1 MRLNF
6 ENSYFM
12 NKNSVIGIILIVVI
26 FIGWFYWIT
35 PSKEERERIQHRQ
48 DSIAQA
54 NRARELEE
62 KQRFNAAEQ
71 EMQTAVYQSDSNVE
85 TDAQLQ
91 DIYGAFSTVV
101 KGEEQIFTIENDVLK
116 MTLSSKG
123 AYVKTVEL
131 KGYKTW
137 DGDSLIGFDANTSK
151 FNIAFSSINGNGNS
165 IPSNTRDFYFTPYIN
180 GQIYEGDNTIVVED
194 NPLIFSFRAN
204 IADGNGELNPE
215 KYIEFA
221 YTVSKDEYMVDF
233 DVKTVNMKN
242 VIKSNTEF
250 VTIDWYADILKQEK
264 AVDRY
269 NGSNVYY
276 KFMNDDV
283 ESLSGNRGGEK
294 DGEEIL
300 NSNLKWRSFK
310 QRFFSYSLI
319 SKDHFNSAMLG
330 MKTDFRK
337 NNPRYLKSM
346 YASIEV
352 PFKGYEETNVIPMQY
367 YFGPN
372 SLKIMDKYDIGLD
385 KQIPLGGK
393 LVGWINRYIVVNVFD
408 WLGSYGWNYGIVIL
422 VLTIIIKLCLMPF
435 AYKSYQSTAKMRV
448 LKPEIEE
455 INAKYPKEE
464 DNMKKQQAIMDLYKK
479 AGASPTSG
487 CLPMLLQLPIL
498 WAVFRFFPSSIELR
512 QQPFLWADDLSTYDS
527 VLDLS
532 FNIPFYGD
540 HVSLFTLLM
549 TVTTILYTYINNK
562 QMAATNQQGMK
573 GMKVMMYIMP
583 IMFLGLFNSYSA
595 GLSYYYMLVNIIT
608 FIQMY
613 LFRVFTD
620 EEKLRKKI
628 ELAKQKPVKKSRFQK
643 RLEEMQKQQQQM
655 QRRK

>member
-1 MRLNF
+1 
-6 ENSYFM
+6 M
-12 NKNSVIGIILIVVI
+12 NKNSVIGIILIIGI
-26 FIGWFYWIT
+26 FVGWFIWMT
-35 PSKEERERIQHRQ
+35 PSKEEIERQQHIQ
-48 DSIAQA
+48 DSIANVNRQRAFEEQKRIMEEAEAAAQA
-54 NRARELEE
+54 
-62 KQRFNAAEQ
+62 
-71 EMQTAVYQSDSNVE
+71 AVYQADDTEITDS
-85 TDAQLQ
+85 QLR
-91 DIYGAFSTVV
+91 DRYGVFTSVAR
-101 KGEEQIFTIENDVLK
+101 GEEQVFTVENDVLK
-116 MTLSSKG
+116 MTMSSKG

-131 KGYKTW
+131 KDYKTW
-137 DGDSLIGFDANTSK
+137 DSLPLIGFDENTTQFNMSFFAANRAINTS
-151 FNIAFSSINGNGNS
+151 
-165 IPSNTRDFYFTPYIN
+165 DLYFTPYVN
-180 GQIYEGDNTIVVED
+180 GQAYEGDNSIVVGD
-194 NPLIFSFRAN
+194 NPLTISFRAN
-204 IADGNGELNPE
+204 VDDNVGVLNPDE
-215 KYIEFA
+215 YIEFE
-221 YTVSKDEYMVDF
+221 YIVPKDEYMVDF
-233 DVKTVNMKN
+233 VVKTVNMRN
-242 VIKSNTEF
+242 VIASNTNF
-250 VTIDWYADILKQEK
+250 ITIDWYADILKQEK

-276 KFMNDDV
+276 KFVNDDV

-294 DGEEIL
+294 DGEQAL
-300 NSNLKWRSFK
+300 NSNLKWISFK

-319 SKDHFNSAMLG
+319 AKENFNSGSIG
-330 MKTDFRK
+330 MKADYK
-337 NNPRYLKSM
+337 KSNPRYLKTM
-346 YASIEV
+346 YASVEV
-352 PFKGYEETNVIPMQY
+352 PFQGFEPTNVMPMQF

-372 SLKIMDKYDIGLD
+372 SLKVMDRYDIGLD

-448 LKPEIEE
+448 LKPEIDE
-455 INAKYPKEE
+455 INAKFPDER
-464 DNMKKQQAIMDLYKK
+464 DNMKKQQAIMDLYKR

-527 VLDLS
+527 ILDLG
-532 FNIPFYGD
+532 FTIPFYGD

-620 EEKLRKKI
+620 EDKLRKKI
-628 ELAKQKPVKKSRFQK
+628 ELAKQRPVKKSAFQK
-643 RLEEMQKQQQQM
+643 RLEEMQKQQQQA
-655 QRRK
+655 QRRR

>member
-1 MRLNF
+1 
-6 ENSYFM
+6 M
-12 NKNSVIGIILIVVI
+12 NKNSVIGIILIIGI
-26 FIGWFYWIT
+26 FVGWFIWMT
-35 PSKEERERIQHRQ
+35 PSKEEIERQQHIQ
-48 DSIAQA
+48 DSIANVNRQRAFEEQKRIMEEAEAAAQA
-54 NRARELEE
+54 
-62 KQRFNAAEQ
+62 
-71 EMQTAVYQSDSNVE
+71 AVYQADDTEITDS
-85 TDAQLQ
+85 QLR
-91 DIYGAFSTVV
+91 DRYGVFTSVAR
-101 KGEEQIFTIENDVLK
+101 GEEQVFTVENDVLK
-116 MTLSSKG
+116 MTMSSKG

-131 KGYKTW
+131 KDYKTW
-137 DGDSLIGFDANTSK
+137 DSLPLIGFDENTTQFNMSFFAANRAINTS
-151 FNIAFSSINGNGNS
+151 
-165 IPSNTRDFYFTPYIN
+165 DLYFTPYVN
-180 GQIYEGDNTIVVED
+180 GQAYEGDNSIVVGD
-194 NPLIFSFRAN
+194 NPLTISFRAN
-204 IADGNGELNPE
+204 VDDNVGVLNPDE
-215 KYIEFA
+215 YIEFE
-221 YTVSKDEYMVDF
+221 YIVPKDEYMVDF
-233 DVKTVNMKN
+233 VVKTVNMRN
-242 VIKSNTEF
+242 VIASNTNF
-250 VTIDWYADILKQEK
+250 ITIDWYADILKQEK

-276 KFMNDDV
+276 KFVNDDV

-294 DGEEIL
+294 DGEQAL
-300 NSNLKWRSFK
+300 NSNLKWISFK

-319 SKDHFNSAMLG
+319 AKENFNSGSIG
-330 MKTDFRK
+330 MKADYK
-337 NNPRYLKSM
+337 KSNPRYLKTM
-346 YASIEV
+346 YASVEV
-352 PFKGYEETNVIPMQY
+352 PFQGFEPTNVMPMQF

-372 SLKIMDKYDIGLD
+372 SLKVMDRYDIGLD

-448 LKPEIEE
+448 LKPEIDE
-455 INAKYPKEE
+455 INAKFPDEK
-464 DNMKKQQAIMDLYKK
+464 DNMKKQQAVMDLYKK

-527 VLDLS
+527 ILDLG
-532 FNIPFYGD
+532 FTIPFYVD

-573 GMKVMMYIMP
+573 GMKVMMYLMP
-583 IMFLGLFNSYSA
+583 IMFLGLFNDYAA

-620 EEKLRKKI
+620 EDKLRKKI
-628 ELAKQKPVKKSRFQK
+628 ELAKQRPVKKSAFQK
-643 RLEEMQKQQQQM
+643 RLEEMQKQQQQA
-655 QRRK
+655 QRRR

>member
-1 MRLNF
+1 MF
-6 ENSYFM
+6 EKIFFM
-12 NKNSVIGIILIVVI
+12 NKNSIIGIVLIIGILV
-26 FIGWFYWIT
+26 GWSIWVT
-35 PSKEERERIQHRQ
+35 PSKEEIARQREIQ
-48 DSIAQA
+48 DSIYQA
-54 NRARELEE
+54 NRARYIADSI
-62 KQRFNAAEQ
+62 RFMEAQKAAEQ
-71 EMQTAVYQSDSNVE
+71 QLSTQSETNVASDAVMRDKYGVFTTTA
-85 TDAQLQ
+85 
-91 DIYGAFSTVV
+91 
-101 KGEEQIFTIENDVLK
+101 KGEEQLYTIENDVLK
-116 MTLSSKG
+116 MTLTTKG

-131 KGYKTW
+131 KDYKTW
-137 DGDSLIGFDANTSK
+137 DSLPLIGFDENTSK
-151 FNIAFSSINGNGNS
+151 FNLSFFA
-165 IPSNTRDFYFTPYIN
+165 SNRNVNTIDLFFTPYLN
-180 GQIYEGDNTIVVED
+180 NYPYDGDGKIVVGEK
-194 NPLIFSFRAN
+194 PVVLSFRAYSDDLTD
-204 IADGNGELNPE
+204 ALNPNQ
-215 KYIEFA
+215 YIEFT
-221 YTVSKDEYMVDF
+221 YTITKDEYMVDF

-242 VIKSNTEF
+242 IIASNTNF
-250 VTIDWYADILKQEK
+250 ITIDWYVDLLKQEK

-276 KFMNDDV
+276 KFLSDDV
-283 ESLSGNRGGEK
+283 ESLSGDRGGEK
-294 DGEEIL
+294 DGEKDL
-300 NSNLKWRSFK
+300 RSNLKWLSFK

-319 SKDHFNSAMLG
+319 AKDYFNSAIVGL
-330 MKTDFRK
+330 KTDVRST
-337 NNPRYLKSM
+337 NPRYLKTM
-346 YASIEV
+346 YAAVDV
-352 PFKGYEETNVIPMQY
+352 PFDAFQDNNTLAMQF

-372 SLKIMDKYDIGLD
+372 SLKIMDKYDHDLD

-422 VLTIIIKLCLMPF
+422 VLTIIIKLALMPF

-448 LKPEIEE
+448 LKPEIDE
-455 INAKYPKEE
+455 INAKYPDEK
-464 DNMKKQQAIMDLYKK
+464 DNMKKQQAVMDLYKK

-527 VLDLS
+527 ILDLG

-620 EEKLRKKI
+620 EDKLRKKI
-628 ELAKQKPVKKSRFQK
+628 ELAKQRPVKKSRFQK
-643 RLEEMQKQQQQM
+643 RLEEMQKQQQQA
-655 QRRK
+655 QRKR

>member
-1 MRLNF
+1 MF
-6 ENSYFM
+6 EKIFFM
-12 NKNSVIGIILIVVI
+12 NKNSIIGIVLIIGILV
-26 FIGWFYWIT
+26 GWSIWVT
-35 PSKEERERIQHRQ
+35 PSKEEIARQREIQ
-48 DSIAQA
+48 DSIYQA
-54 NRARELEE
+54 NRARYIADSI
-62 KQRFNAAEQ
+62 RFMEAQKAAEQ
-71 EMQTAVYQSDSNVE
+71 QLSTQSETNVASDAVMRDKYGVFTTTA
-85 TDAQLQ
+85 
-91 DIYGAFSTVV
+91 
-101 KGEEQIFTIENDVLK
+101 KGEEQLYTIENDVLK
-116 MTLSSKG
+116 MTLTTKG

-131 KGYKTW
+131 KDYKTW
-137 DGDSLIGFDANTSK
+137 DSLPLIGFDENTSK
-151 FNIAFSSINGNGNS
+151 FNLSFFA
-165 IPSNTRDFYFTPYIN
+165 SNRNVNTIDLFFTPYLN
-180 GQIYEGDNTIVVED
+180 NYPYDGDGKIVVGEK
-194 NPLIFSFRAN
+194 PVVLSLRAYS
-204 IADGNGELNPE
+204 DDLTDVLNPNQ
-215 KYIEFA
+215 YIEFT
-221 YTVSKDEYMVDF
+221 YTITKDEYMVYF

-242 VIKSNTEF
+242 IIASNTNF
-250 VTIDWYADILKQEK
+250 ITIDWYVDLLKQEK

-276 KFMNDDV
+276 KFLSDDV
-283 ESLSGNRGGEK
+283 ESLSGDRGGEK
-294 DGEEIL
+294 DGEKDL
-300 NSNLKWRSFK
+300 RSNLKWLSFK

-319 SKDHFNSAMLG
+319 AKDYFNSAIVGL
-330 MKTDFRK
+330 KTDVRST
-337 NNPRYLKSM
+337 NPRYLKTM
-346 YASIEV
+346 YAAVDV
-352 PFKGYEETNVIPMQY
+352 PFDAFQENNTLAMQF

-372 SLKIMDKYDIGLD
+372 SLKIMDKYDLDLD

-422 VLTIIIKLCLMPF
+422 VLTIIIKLALMPF

-448 LKPEIEE
+448 LKPEIDE
-455 INAKYPKEE
+455 INAKYPDEK
-464 DNMKKQQAIMDLYKK
+464 DNMKKQQAVMDLYKK

-527 VLDLS
+527 ILDLG

-620 EEKLRKKI
+620 EDKLRKKI
-628 ELAKQKPVKKSRFQK
+628 ELAKQRPVKKSRFQK
-643 RLEEMQKQQQQM
+643 RLEEMQKQQQQA
-655 QRRK
+655 QRKR

>member
-1 MRLNF
+1 LFEKNF
-6 ENSYFM
+6 FM
-12 NKNSVIGIILIVVI
+12 NKNSIIGIVLIIGILV
-26 FIGWFYWIT
+26 GWSIWVT
-35 PSKEERERIQHRQ
+35 PSKEEIARQREIQ
-48 DSIAQA
+48 DSIYQA
-54 NRARELEE
+54 NRARYIEDSI
-62 KQRFNAAEQ
+62 RFMEAQKAAEQ
-71 EMQTAVYQSDSNVE
+71 QLSTQSETNVASDAVMRDKYGVFTTTA
-85 TDAQLQ
+85 
-91 DIYGAFSTVV
+91 
-101 KGEEQIFTIENDVLK
+101 KGEEQLYTIENDVLK
-116 MTLSSKG
+116 MTMTTKG

-131 KGYKTW
+131 KDYKTW
-137 DGDSLIGFDANTSK
+137 DSLPLIGFDENTSK
-151 FNIAFSSINGNGNS
+151 FNLSFFA
-165 IPSNTRDFYFTPYIN
+165 SNRNVNTIDLFFTPYLN
-180 GQIYEGDNTIVVED
+180 NYPYDGDGKIVVGEK
-194 NPLIFSFRAN
+194 PVVLSFRAYS
-204 IADGNGELNPE
+204 DDLTDVLNPNQ
-215 KYIEFA
+215 YIEFT
-221 YTVSKDEYMVDF
+221 YTITKDEYMVDF

-242 VIKSNTEF
+242 IIASNTNF
-250 VTIDWYADILKQEK
+250 ITIDWYVDLLKQEK

-276 KFMNDDV
+276 KFLSDDV
-283 ESLSGNRGGEK
+283 ESLSGDRGGEK
-294 DGEEIL
+294 DGEKDL
-300 NSNLKWRSFK
+300 RSNLKWLSFK

-319 SKDHFNSAMLG
+319 AKDYFNSAIVGL
-330 MKTDFRK
+330 KTDVRST
-337 NNPRYLKSM
+337 NPRYLKTM
-346 YASIEV
+346 YAAVDV
-352 PFKGYEETNVIPMQY
+352 PFDAFQENNTLAMRF

-372 SLKIMDKYDIGLD
+372 SLKIMDKYDLDLD

-422 VLTIIIKLCLMPF
+422 VLTIIIKLALMPF

-448 LKPEIEE
+448 LKPEIDE
-455 INAKYPKEE
+455 INAKYPDEK
-464 DNMKKQQAIMDLYKK
+464 DNMKKQQAVMDLYKK

-527 VLDLS
+527 ILDLG

-620 EEKLRKKI
+620 EDKLRKKI
-628 ELAKQKPVKKSRFQK
+628 ELAKQRPVKKSRFQK
-643 RLEEMQKQQQQM
+643 RLEEMQKQQQQA
-655 QRRK
+655 QRKR

>member
-1 MRLNF
+1 MF
-6 ENSYFM
+6 EKIFFM
-12 NKNSVIGIILIVVI
+12 NKNSIIGIVLIIGILV
-26 FIGWFYWIT
+26 GWSIWVT
-35 PSKEERERIQHRQ
+35 PSKEEIARQREIQ
-48 DSIAQA
+48 DSIYQA
-54 NRARELEE
+54 NRARYIADSI
-62 KQRFNAAEQ
+62 RFMEAQKAAEQ
-71 EMQTAVYQSDSNVE
+71 QLSTQSETNVASDAVMRDKYGVFTTTA
-85 TDAQLQ
+85 
-91 DIYGAFSTVV
+91 
-101 KGEEQIFTIENDVLK
+101 KGEEQLYTIENDVLK
-116 MTLSSKG
+116 MTLTTKG

-131 KGYKTW
+131 KDYKTW
-137 DGDSLIGFDANTSK
+137 DSLPLIGFDENTSK
-151 FNIAFSSINGNGNS
+151 FNLSFFA
-165 IPSNTRDFYFTPYIN
+165 SNRNVNTIDLFFTPYLN
-180 GQIYEGDNTIVVED
+180 NYPYDGDGKIVVGEK
-194 NPLIFSFRAN
+194 PVVLSFRAYS
-204 IADGNGELNPE
+204 DDLTDVLNPNQ
-215 KYIEFA
+215 YIEFT
-221 YTVSKDEYMVDF
+221 YTITKDEYMVDF

-242 VIKSNTEF
+242 IIASNTNF
-250 VTIDWYADILKQEK
+250 ITIDWYVDLLKQEK

-276 KFMNDDV
+276 KFLSDDV
-283 ESLSGNRGGEK
+283 ESLSGDRGGEK
-294 DGEEIL
+294 DGEKDL
-300 NSNLKWRSFK
+300 RSNLKWLSFK

-319 SKDHFNSAMLG
+319 AKDYFNSAIVGL
-330 MKTDFRK
+330 KTDVRST
-337 NNPRYLKSM
+337 NPRYLKTM
-346 YASIEV
+346 YAAVDV
-352 PFKGYEETNVIPMQY
+352 PFDAFQENNTLAMQF

-372 SLKIMDKYDIGLD
+372 SLKIMDKYDLDLD

-422 VLTIIIKLCLMPF
+422 VLTIIIKLALMPF

-448 LKPEIEE
+448 LKPEIDE
-455 INAKYPKEE
+455 INAKYPDEK
-464 DNMKKQQAIMDLYKK
+464 DNMKKQQAVMDLYKK

-527 VLDLS
+527 ILDLG

-573 GMKVMMYIMP
+573 GMKVMMYIIP

-620 EEKLRKKI
+620 EDKLRKKI
-628 ELAKQKPVKKSRFQK
+628 ELAKQRPVKKSRFQK
-643 RLEEMQKQQQQM
+643 RLEEMQKQQQQA
-655 QRRK
+655 QRKR

>member
-1 MRLNF
+1 MF
-6 ENSYFM
+6 EKIFFM
-12 NKNSVIGIILIVVI
+12 NKNSIIGIVLIIGILV
-26 FIGWFYWIT
+26 GWSIWVT
-35 PSKEERERIQHRQ
+35 PSKEEIARQREIQ
-48 DSIAQA
+48 DSIYQA
-54 NRARELEE
+54 NRARYIADSI
-62 KQRFNAAEQ
+62 RFMEAQKAAEQ
-71 EMQTAVYQSDSNVE
+71 QLSTQSETNVASDAVMRDKYGVFTTTA
-85 TDAQLQ
+85 
-91 DIYGAFSTVV
+91 
-101 KGEEQIFTIENDVLK
+101 KGEEQLYTIENDVLK
-116 MTLSSKG
+116 MTLTTKG
-123 AYVKTVEL
+123 AFVKTVEL
-131 KGYKTW
+131 KDYKTW
-137 DGDSLIGFDANTSK
+137 DSLPLIGFDENTSK
-151 FNIAFSSINGNGNS
+151 FNLSFFA
-165 IPSNTRDFYFTPYIN
+165 SNRNVNTIDLFFTPYLN
-180 GQIYEGDNTIVVED
+180 NYPYDGDGKIVVGEK
-194 NPLIFSFRAN
+194 PVVLSFRAYS
-204 IADGNGELNPE
+204 DDLTDVLNPNQ
-215 KYIEFA
+215 YIEFT
-221 YTVSKDEYMVDF
+221 YTITKDEYMVDF

-242 VIKSNTEF
+242 IIASNTNF
-250 VTIDWYADILKQEK
+250 ITIDWYVDLLKQEK

-276 KFMNDDV
+276 KFLSDDV
-283 ESLSGNRGGEK
+283 ESLSGDRGGEK
-294 DGEEIL
+294 DGEKDL
-300 NSNLKWRSFK
+300 RSNLKWLSFK

-319 SKDHFNSAMLG
+319 AKDYFNSAIVGL
-330 MKTDFRK
+330 KTDVRST
-337 NNPRYLKSM
+337 NPRYLKTM
-346 YASIEV
+346 YAAVDV
-352 PFKGYEETNVIPMQY
+352 PFDAFQENNTLAMQF

-372 SLKIMDKYDIGLD
+372 SLKIMDKYDLDLD

-422 VLTIIIKLCLMPF
+422 VLTIIIKLALMPF

-448 LKPEIEE
+448 LKPEIDE
-455 INAKYPKEE
+455 INAKYPDEK
-464 DNMKKQQAIMDLYKK
+464 DNMKKQQAVMDLYKK

-527 VLDLS
+527 ILDLG

-620 EEKLRKKI
+620 EDKLRKKI
-628 ELAKQKPVKKSRFQK
+628 ELAKQRPVKKSRFQK
-643 RLEEMQKQQQQM
+643 RLEEMQKQQQQA
-655 QRRK
+655 QRKR

>member
-1 MRLNF
+1 
-6 ENSYFM
+6 M
-12 NKNSVIGIILIVVI
+12 NKNSIIGIILI
-26 FIGWFYWIT
+26 IGILVGWSIWVT
-35 PSKEERERIQHRQ
+35 PSKEEIARQREYQ
-48 DSIAQA
+48 DSIYRA
-54 NRARELEE
+54 NRARYIQDSIRFAEAQ
-62 KQRFNAAEQ
+62 KQAEQ
-71 EMQTAVYQSDSNVE
+71 IVYQQENVDV
-85 TDAQLQ
+85 TDAVMR
-91 DIYGAFSTVV
+91 DKYGVFATTATGDEKV
-101 KGEEQIFTIENDVLK
+101 FTIENDVLK
-116 MTLSSKG
+116 MTLTSKG
-123 AYVKTVEL
+123 AFVKTVEL
-131 KGYKTW
+131 KDYKTW
-137 DGDSLIGFDANTSK
+137 DSLPLIGFDENTTK
-151 FNIAFSSINGNGNS
+151 FGMSFFASNRNI
-165 IPSNTRDFYFTPYIN
+165 NTIDLYFTPYLN
-180 GQIYEGDNTIVVED
+180 NYPYDGDGEIVVGEQ
-194 NPLIFSFRAN
+194 PVVFSLRAF
-204 IADGNGELNPE
+204 ADDLSDQLNHNQ
-215 KYIEFA
+215 YIEFV
-221 YTVSKDEYMVDF
+221 YTITKDEYMVDF
-233 DVKTVNMKN
+233 DVKTVNMKD
-242 VIKSNTEF
+242 VIASNTNF
-250 VTIDWYADILKQEK
+250 ITIDWYADILRQEK

-276 KFMNDDV
+276 KFLSDDV
-283 ESLSGNRGGEK
+283 ESLSGDRGGEK
-294 DGEEIL
+294 DGEKDL
-300 NSNLKWRSFK
+300 RSNLKWLSFK

-319 SKDHFNSAMLG
+319 SKDYFSSAVIG
-330 MKTDFRK
+330 MKTDIRQQ
-337 NNPRYLKSM
+337 NPRYLKTM
-346 YASIEV
+346 YASVDV
-352 PFKGYEETNVIPMQY
+352 PFDAFQADNTLPMQF

-372 SLKIMDKYDIGLD
+372 SLKIMDKYDIDLD

-448 LKPEIEE
+448 LKPEIDE
-455 INAKYPKEE
+455 INARYPDEK
-464 DNMKKQQAIMDLYKK
+464 DTMKKQQATMDLYKK

-527 VLDLS
+527 ILDLG

-608 FIQMY
+608 FLQMY

-620 EEKLRKKI
+620 EDKLRKKI
-628 ELAKQKPVKKSRFQK
+628 ELAKQKPQKTSRFQK
-643 RLEEMQKQQQQM
+643 RLEELQKQQQQT
-655 QRRK
+655 QRRR

>member
-1 MRLNF
+1 
-6 ENSYFM
+6 M
-12 NKNSVIGIILIVVI
+12 NKNSIIGIILI
-26 FIGWFYWIT
+26 IGILVGWTIWVT
-35 PSKEERERIQHRQ
+35 PSKEEIARQREIQ
-48 DSIAQA
+48 DSIYQV
-54 NRARELEE
+54 NRARYI
-62 KQRFNAAEQ
+62 QDSIRFAEAQNAAEQ
-71 EMQTAVYQSDSNVE
+71 QLTAQPENSVMSDAVMR
-85 TDAQLQ
+85 DK
-91 DIYGAFSTVV
+91 YGVFATTAT
-101 KGEEQIFTIENDVLK
+101 GEEKLYTIENDVLK
-116 MTLSSKG
+116 MTLTTKG
-123 AYVKTVEL
+123 AFVKTVEL
-131 KGYKTW
+131 KDYKTW
-137 DGDSLIGFDANTSK
+137 DSLPLIGFDESTSK
-151 FNIAFSSINGNGNS
+151 FNLSFFASNRNINT
-165 IPSNTRDFYFTPYIN
+165 IDLFFTPYLN
-180 GQIYEGDNTIVVED
+180 NYPYDGDEKIVVGD
-194 NPLIFSFRAN
+194 KPLVFSMRAYS
-204 IADGNGELNPE
+204 DDLTDVLNPNQ
-215 KYIEFA
+215 YIEFT
-221 YTVSKDEYMVDF
+221 YTVTKDEYMIDF

-242 VIKSNTEF
+242 VIASNTNF
-250 VTIDWYADILKQEK
+250 VTIDWYIDLLKQEK

-276 KFMNDDV
+276 KFLSDDV
-283 ESLSGNRGGEK
+283 ESLSGDRGGEK
-294 DGEEIL
+294 DGEKDL
-300 NSNLKWRSFK
+300 RANLKWLSFK

-319 SKDHFNSAMLG
+319 AKDNFSSAIVGL
-330 MKTDFRK
+330 KTDVRSS
-337 NNPRYLKSM
+337 NPRYLKTM
-346 YASIEV
+346 YAAIDV
-352 PFKGYEETNVIPMQY
+352 PFDAFQDNNTLAMQY

-372 SLKIMDKYDIGLD
+372 SLKIMDKYDLGLD

-448 LKPEIEE
+448 LKPEIDE
-455 INAKYPKEE
+455 INAKFPDEK
-464 DNMKKQQAIMDLYKK
+464 DNMKKQQAVMDLYKK

-527 VLDLS
+527 ILDLG

-573 GMKVMMYIMP
+573 GMKVMMYLMP

>member
-1 MRLNF
+1 
-6 ENSYFM
+6 M
-12 NKNSVIGIILIVVI
+12 NKNSVIGIILIIGI
-26 FIGWFYWIT
+26 FVGWFIWMT
-35 PSKEERERIQHRQ
+35 PSKEEIERQQHIQ
-48 DSIAQA
+48 DSIANVNRQRAFEEQKRIMEEAETAAQA
-54 NRARELEE
+54 
-62 KQRFNAAEQ
+62 
-71 EMQTAVYQSDSNVE
+71 AVYQADDTEITDS
-85 TDAQLQ
+85 QLR
-91 DIYGAFSTVV
+91 DRYGVFTSVAR
-101 KGEEQIFTIENDVLK
+101 GEEQVFTVENDVLK
-116 MTLSSKG
+116 MTMSSKG

-131 KGYKTW
+131 KDYKTW
-137 DGDSLIGFDANTSK
+137 DSLPLIGFDENTTQFNMSFFAANRAINTS
-151 FNIAFSSINGNGNS
+151 
-165 IPSNTRDFYFTPYIN
+165 DLYFTPYVN
-180 GQIYEGDNTIVVED
+180 GQAYEGDNSIVVGD
-194 NPLIFSFRAN
+194 NPLTISFRAN
-204 IADGNGELNPE
+204 VDDNVGVLNPDE
-215 KYIEFA
+215 YIEFE
-221 YTVSKDEYMVDF
+221 YIVPKDEYMVDF
-233 DVKTVNMKN
+233 VVKTVNMRN
-242 VIKSNTEF
+242 VIASNTNF
-250 VTIDWYADILKQEK
+250 ITIDWYADILKQEK

-276 KFMNDDV
+276 KFVNDDV

-294 DGEEIL
+294 DGEQAL
-300 NSNLKWRSFK
+300 NSNLKWISFK

-319 SKDHFNSAMLG
+319 AKENFNSGSIG
-330 MKTDFRK
+330 MKADYK
-337 NNPRYLKSM
+337 KSNPRYLKTM
-346 YASIEV
+346 YASVEV
-352 PFKGYEETNVIPMQY
+352 PFQGFEPTNVMPMQF

-372 SLKIMDKYDIGLD
+372 SLKVMDRYDIGLD

-448 LKPEIEE
+448 LKPEIDE
-455 INAKYPKEE
+455 INAKFPDEK
-464 DNMKKQQAIMDLYKK
+464 DNMKKQQAVMDLYKK

-527 VLDLS
+527 ILDLG
-532 FNIPFYGD
+532 FTIPFYGD

-573 GMKVMMYIMP
+573 GMKVMMYLMP
-583 IMFLGLFNSYSA
+583 IMFLGLFNNYAA

-620 EEKLRKKI
+620 EDKLRKKI
-628 ELAKQKPVKKSRFQK
+628 ELAKQRPVKKSAFQK
-643 RLEEMQKQQQQM
+643 RLEEMQKQQQQA
-655 QRRK
+655 QRKR

>member
-1 MRLNF
+1 
-6 ENSYFM
+6 M
-12 NKNSVIGIILIVVI
+12 NKNSVIGIILIIAI
-26 FIGWFYWIT
+26 FVGWFIWIT
-35 PSKEERERIQHRQ
+35 PSKEEQERARHRQ
-48 DSIAQA
+48 DSIANV
-54 NRARELEE
+54 NRERALLEQQRLMEAE
-62 KQRFNAAEQ
+62 KAEQ
-71 EMQTAVYQSDSNVE
+71 TVVYQSDNVE
-85 TDAQLQ
+85 MSDDQYRDQ
-91 DIYGAFSTVV
+91 YGAFATVS
-101 KGEEQIFTIENDVLK
+101 KGEEQDFIIENDVMK

-131 KGYKTW
+131 KDYKTW
-137 DGDSLIGFDANTSK
+137 DSLPLIGFDEETSK
-151 FNIAFSSINGNGNS
+151 FNISFSSVNGKGNS
-165 IPSNTRDFYFTPYIN
+165 ITSNTKDFYFTPYKD
-180 GQIYEGDNTIVVED
+180 GQFYEGENHIVVGD
-194 NPLIFSFRAN
+194 NPLVFSF
-204 IADGNGELNPE
+204 IAYADDNTGALNPE
-215 KYIEFA
+215 KYIEFT
-221 YTVSKDEYMVDF
+221 YTVTKDEYMVDF

-242 VIKSNTEF
+242 VIASNTNF
-250 VTIDWYADILKQEK
+250 LTIDWYADILKQEK

-276 KFMNDDV
+276 KFLNDDV

-294 DGEEIL
+294 DGENTL
-300 NSNLKWRSFK
+300 SSNLKWISFK

-319 SKDHFNSAMLG
+319 ARENFTSAMIG
-330 MKTDFRK
+330 MKTDYRK
-337 NNPRYLKSM
+337 HNPRYLKTM

-352 PFKGYEETNVIPMQY
+352 PFQGYEETNVMPMQY

-372 SLKIMDKYDIGLD
+372 SLKIMDKYDIDLD

-448 LKPEIEE
+448 LKPEIDE
-455 INAKYPKEE
+455 INAKFPNEA

-527 VLDLS
+527 ILDLG

-562 QMAATNQQGMK
+562 QMAATQQQGMK
-573 GMKVMMYIMP
+573 GMKIMMYIMP

-620 EEKLRKKI
+620 EDKLRKKI
-628 ELAKQKPVKKSRFQK
+628 ELAKQRPVKKSAFQK

>member
-1 MRLNF
+1 MF
-6 ENSYFM
+6 EKIFFM
-12 NKNSVIGIILIVVI
+12 NKNSIIGIVLIIGILV
-26 FIGWFYWIT
+26 GWSIWVT
-35 PSKEERERIQHRQ
+35 PSKEEIARQREIQ
-48 DSIAQA
+48 DSIYQA
-54 NRARELEE
+54 NRARYIADSI
-62 KQRFNAAEQ
+62 RFMEAQKAAEQ
-71 EMQTAVYQSDSNVE
+71 QLSTQSETNVASDAVMRDKYGVFTTTA
-85 TDAQLQ
+85 
-91 DIYGAFSTVV
+91 
-101 KGEEQIFTIENDVLK
+101 KGEEQLYTIENDVLK
-116 MTLSSKG
+116 MTLTTKG

-131 KGYKTW
+131 KDYKTW
-137 DGDSLIGFDANTSK
+137 DSLPLIGFDENTSK
-151 FNIAFSSINGNGNS
+151 FNLSFFASNRNINT
-165 IPSNTRDFYFTPYIN
+165 IDLFFTPYLN
-180 GQIYEGDNTIVVED
+180 NYPYDGDGKIVVGEK
-194 NPLIFSFRAN
+194 PVVLSFRACS
-204 IADGNGELNPE
+204 DDLTDVLNPNQ
-215 KYIEFA
+215 YIEFT
-221 YTVSKDEYMVDF
+221 YTITKDEYMVDF

-242 VIKSNTEF
+242 IIASNTNF
-250 VTIDWYADILKQEK
+250 ITIDWYVDLLKQEK

-276 KFMNDDV
+276 KFLSDDV
-283 ESLSGNRGGEK
+283 ESLSGDRGGEK
-294 DGEEIL
+294 DGEKDL
-300 NSNLKWRSFK
+300 RSNLKWLSFK

-319 SKDHFNSAMLG
+319 AKDYFNSAIVGL
-330 MKTDFRK
+330 KTDVRST
-337 NNPRYLKSM
+337 NPRYLKTM
-346 YASIEV
+346 YAAVDV
-352 PFKGYEETNVIPMQY
+352 PFDAFQENNTLAMQFY
-367 YFGPN
+367 YGPN
-372 SLKIMDKYDIGLD
+372 SLKIMDKYDLDLD

-422 VLTIIIKLCLMPF
+422 VLTIIIKLALMPF

-448 LKPEIEE
+448 LKPEIDE
-455 INAKYPKEE
+455 INAKYPDEK
-464 DNMKKQQAIMDLYKK
+464 DNMKKQQAVMDLYKK

-527 VLDLS
+527 ILDLG

-620 EEKLRKKI
+620 EDKLRKKI
-628 ELAKQKPVKKSRFQK
+628 ELAKQRPVKKSRFQK
-643 RLEEMQKQQQQM
+643 RLEEMQKQQQQA
-655 QRRK
+655 QRKR